1 MTKRIP
7 KLSAPEEVHQK
18 LKSATLTDFCEV
30 YIPMAPDVYTY
41 GVPAGVNLV
50 RGDVVWVQFA
60 TRKKPA
66 LAVVARVHQER
77 PKFDVRPA
85 YPHQSGYRFSERYM
99 ETLEWTA
106 RYYISTPMKALF
118 VLWPSDFEKYLA
130 AYTSLRAKGEAILD
144 YREKGEASP
153 SREPQGSPATPSAGD
168 TPTTTPNSQSTS
180 SWSNATGSTKAVL
193 DPLPR
198 FTQSRMTAANIPALT
213 LEQTNAFNTLCEE
226 LDKDGFRGVLLHGVT
241 GSGKTRVYQELA
253 REALKRHKKVLIL
266 VPEIGLTPQT
276 LKRFE
281 DFLQVPIVVLHSAL
295 SAPKKREGYV
305 SILKGDTQV
314 VLGTRS
320 AILAPFDFDLVIL
333 DEEHD
338 SSFKQQ
344 DPAPRYHTREM
355 AFHLAYK
362 YGALVVL
369 GSATPC
375 LETFYNAKANNLK
388 TVTLKERATQAPLPK
403 VQIVDMGKMRQQKG
417 LLLSP
422 ALREAL
428 TDCIERGDQAIILM
442 NRRGFSKMRVCTE
455 CGETLYCKHCHIP
468 LVYHKQYR
476 SLMCHYCAALYP
488 VNTPC
493 SACGAETY
501 EFVGGAI
508 EMLEEEIAEWIPN
521 AKVIRM
527 DRDTTQNIGASE
539 KILDAF
545 RNREY
550 NILLG
555 TQMVAKG
562 HDFPGV
568 QLVGVVGA
576 DSGLGIPDFRS
587 TERLF
592 QLLSQTAGR
601 AGRAGGEGQVLIQ
614 TLKPSE
620 PVMQFAVNHDF
631 NGFANKEM
639 EDRRAAFYPPF
650 CKLVEISCGSRD
662 EDLLRHTVK
671 RLESL
676 LRADKKLMV
685 LGPVDAFVPVI
696 QNVHWA
702 KLYIKTQ
709 DLAPVRKILHPI
721 INGAKPWVQNVEI
734 KVEIE

>member
-18 LKSATLTDFCEV
+18 LKSELLTDFCEV

-41 GVPAGVNLV
+41 GVPAGVNLC

-66 LAVVARVHQER
+66 LAVVARVHQDR

-99 ETLEWTA
+99 ESLEWTA

-118 VLWPSDFEKYLA
+118 VFWPSDFEKYLDA
-130 AYTSLRAKGEAILD
+130 LAFT
-144 YREKGEASP
+144 KGEAST
-153 SREPQGSPATPSAGD
+153 SREARGA
-168 TPTTTPNSQSTS
+168 TTPN
-180 SWSNATGSTKAVL
+180 A
-193 DPLPR
+193 
-198 FTQSRMTAANIPALT
+198 PALT

-226 LDKDGFRGVLLHGVT
+226 LNKTGFRGVLLHGVT

-253 REALKRHKKVLIL
+253 REALKQNKKVLIL

-295 SAPKKREGYV
+295 SAPQKREGYV
-305 SILKGDTQV
+305 SILKGDAQV

-338 SSFKQQ
+338 TSFKQQ

-375 LETFYNAKANNLK
+375 LETFYNAQAKNLK
-388 TVTLKERATQAPLPK
+388 IVSLKERATQAPLPK

-417 LLLSP
+417 ILLSP
-422 ALREAL
+422 TLREAL

-527 DRDTTQNIGASE
+527 DRDTTQNVGASE

-550 NILLG
+550 NILIG

-620 PVMQFAVNHDF
+620 PIMQFAVNHDF

-662 EDLLRHTVK
+662 EDLLRHTVE
-671 RLESL
+671 RLEAL
-676 LRADKKLMV
+676 LRANKNLMV
-685 LGPVDAFVPVI
+685 LGPVDAFVPVV

-721 INGAKPWVQNVEI
+721 INAPKPWVQNVEI

>member
-7 KLSAPEEVHQK
+7 KLNAPEEVHQK
-18 LKSATLTDFCEV
+18 LKSELLTDFCEV

-41 GVPAGVNLV
+41 GVPAGHRLT
-50 RGDVVWVQFA
+50 RGDIVWVQFA

-66 LAVVARVHQER
+66 LAVVARVHQDR

-118 VLWPSDFEKYLA
+118 VFWPADFEKYLDA
-130 AYTSLRAKGEAILD
+130 LAFT
-144 YREKGEASP
+144 KGEASP
-153 SREPQGSPATPSAGD
+153 SHEPQRSPATPSAGSHPA
-168 TPTTTPNSQSTS
+168 TPPN
-180 SWSNATGSTKAVL
+180 A
-193 DPLPR
+193 
-198 FTQSRMTAANIPALT
+198 PALT

-226 LDKDGFRGVLLHGVT
+226 LNKTGFRGVLLHGVT

-253 REALKRHKKVLIL
+253 LEAIKQNKKVLIL

-276 LKRFE
+276 RKRFE

-305 SILKGDTQV
+305 SILKGDAQV

-338 SSFKQQ
+338 TSFKQQ

-375 LETFYNAKANNLK
+375 LETFYNAQAKNLK

-403 VQIVDMGKMRQQKG
+403 VQIVDMGKMRQQKSI
-417 LLLSP
+417 LLSP

-527 DRDTTQNIGASE
+527 DRDTTQNVGASE

-550 NILLG
+550 NILIG

-620 PVMQFAVNHDF
+620 PIMQFAVNHDF

-662 EDLLRHTVK
+662 EDLLRHTVE
-671 RLESL
+671 RLEAL
-676 LRADKKLMV
+676 LRANKNLMV
-685 LGPVDAFVPVI
+685 LGPVDAFVPVV

-709 DLAPVRKILHPI
+709 DLAPVRKVLHPI
-721 INGAKPWVQNVEI
+721 INAPKPWVQNVEI

>member
-18 LKSATLTDFCEV
+18 LKSELLTDFCEV

-41 GVPAGVNLV
+41 GVPAGVSLC

-66 LAVVARVHQER
+66 LAVVARVHQDR

-118 VLWPSDFEKYLA
+118 VFWPADFEKYLNALA
-130 AYTSLRAKGEAILD
+130 ADCRQSEVD
-144 YREKGEASP
+144 
-153 SREPQGSPATPSAGD
+153 SRQPTPVA
-168 TPTTTPNSQSTS
+168 
-180 SWSNATGSTKAVL
+180 
-193 DPLPR
+193 
-198 FTQSRMTAANIPALT
+198 PALT

-253 REALKRHKKVLIL
+253 REALMRHKKVLIL

-276 LKRFE
+276 RKRFE

-305 SILKGDTQV
+305 SILKGDAQV

-369 GSATPC
+369 GSATPS
-375 LETFYNAKANNLK
+375 LETFNNAKANNLK

-403 VQIVDMGKMRQQKG
+403 VQIVDMSKMRQQKG
-417 LLLSP
+417 ILLSP

-508 EMLEEEIAEWIPN
+508 EMLEDEIKEWIPN

-527 DRDTTQNIGASE
+527 DRDTTQNVGASE

-550 NILLG
+550 NVLIG

-601 AGRAGGEGQVLIQ
+601 AGRAGGEGLVLIQ

-631 NGFANKEM
+631 IGFANKEM

-662 EDLLRHTVK
+662 EDLLRHTME
-671 RLESL
+671 RLETL
-676 LRADKKLMV
+676 LRTDKKLLV
-685 LGPVDAFVPVI
+685 LGPVDAFVPVV
-696 QNVHWA
+696 QNTHWA

-709 DLAPVRKILHPI
+709 DLAPVRKILHPV